1 MSSIKYVDGSA
12 TGNTF
17 LLVDCLHG
25 AFSPRVRFKMTAL
38 FLARKCDSC
47 LVIQNALVPNTSTGD
62 DVLHVTMTCYF
73 PKGGFCA
80 NGARF
85 LCWYLHHTYLS
96 YSSYHLHVANH
107 NPLGLVQAGA
117 QNIVIN
123 LPQPVFKG
131 KVVLEDT
138 TFVYLSIL
146 DEPHMLSQVDSICNE
161 NLCYLAEKLQQLPIV
176 SDGVNVSLFVTAT
189 DGNTFVKTWE
199 RGIRRITKS
208 CGTASICCGYLSNT
222 SKIQTLGGTI
232 HLNPLSG
239 PL

>member
-1 MSSIKYVDGSA
+1 MSRVKFVDGSA

-17 LLVDCLHG
+17 LLVDCLHA
-25 AFSPRVRFKMTAL
+25 AFSPQVRFKMTAL
-38 FLARKCDSC
+38 FLARKSDSC
-47 LVIQNALVPNTSTGD
+47 LVIQEAVVPNRSPGD

-85 LCWYLHHTYLS
+85 LCQYLHHTYSS
-96 YSSYHLHVANH
+96 YSSYQLHVANH
-107 NPLGLVQAGA
+107 NPLRLVQAGL
-117 QNIVIN
+117 QNMIID
-123 LPQPVFKG
+123 LPQPVIKG
-131 KVVLEDT
+131 NVMVEGS

-161 NLCYLAEKLQQLPIV
+161 HLCCVAEKLQQLPMI
-176 SDGVNVSLFVTAT
+176 SEGVNVSLFMTAP
-189 DGNTFVKTWE
+189 DGGVFVKTWE

-222 SKIQTLGGTI
+222 SKIHTMGGTI
-232 HLNPLSG
+232 LLNPLSG
-239 PL
+239 P